1 MIRRGHTEEE
11 KGYIIY
17 NKGVEM
23 LLHFIIVN
31 LSPVFHY

>member
-11 KGYIIY
+11 KGYIFIIE
-17 NKGVEM
+17 GVEM
-23 LLHFIIVN
+23 LLHFIIAN